1 MAHMIVKD
9 LAGLRVGRL
18 VVLRRIESYVQPDG
32 RRRGRWL
39 CRCDCGREFTAL
51 TNNLGSGSKVRSCGC
66 LKQEADITAGHRLA
80 AARMTV
86 LNRERDARLA
96 GVTLKPAAATRSDRK
111 KAQRERENGPPP
123 KAWTGA
129 QEASAALAALF
140 GYATGASD
148 D

>member
-1 MAHMIVKD
+1 MIIRD
-9 LAGLRVGRL
+9 LIGLRVGRL

-39 CRCDCGREFTAL
+39 CLCDCGREFTAL
-51 TNNLGSGSKVRSCGC
+51 TNNLASGSKVRSCGC

-80 AARMTV
+80 AARKTK

-96 GVTLKPAAATRSDRK
+96 GVTLKPAAATRSERK
-111 KAQRERENGPPP
+111 QRQRERENGPPP
-123 KAWTGA
+123 KAWRGA
-129 QEASAALAALF
+129 DEASRLLAAAF
-140 GYATGASD
+140 GIPSGASD